1 MHTTQDNLSGES
13 PLKIDRIVGLTAP
26 SLKRPADSSNAPNA
40 KKVKA
45 TAQLLSSSM

>member
-1 MHTTQDNLSGES
+1 MHTTQDNLDGDA
-13 PLKIDRIVGLTAP
+13 PLKLDRVVGLTAP
-26 SLKRPADSSNAPNA
+26 SLKRPADASNAPNA